1 MAAPDERLESARLGV
16 CITPEL
22 ALVDP
27 ALADHARSW
36 LPQPDDTLERIV
48 RIVRANRIAASR
60 TRQMAALG
68 VPHRGLSASD
78 SELPMRGSLTTA
90 HRRSVVLVGGV
101 TAAAAVAALL
111 VGVRIDLQGNPAV
124 ADTAP
129 ITEPAVDPS
138 SSTVRSRPAP
148 LSPTTAERRVRPGS
162 ETVRTRPPTRPT
174 GRNVPSSPRRQ
185 NVAAPRRFVWA
196 PSESASGYYVAFFR
210 GSTLVFSAETARA
223 EVSIPSSW
231 TLAGRRRELEPGEYR
246 WYVWPVVSG
255 TRQSTAI
262 VQAKLVVT
270 MR

>member
-36 LPQPDDTLERIV
+36 LPQPDDTLERIE

-68 VPHRGLSASD
+68 VPHRDLSTSD
-78 SELPMRGSLTTA
+78 SELPMRASRTTA
-90 HRRSVVLVGGV
+90 HRRSMALVGGV
-101 TAAAAVAALL
+101 TAAAVVAALL
-111 VGVRIDLQGNPAV
+111 VGVRLDLQGTPAV
-124 ADTAP
+124 ADTAR
-129 ITEPAVDPS
+129 ITEPAVDPGS
-138 SSTVRSRPAP
+138 ATVRSRPTP
-148 LSPTTAERRVRPGS
+148 LRPTAAERRVRSGS
-162 ETVRTRPPTRPT
+162 ETVRTRPRTRPN
-174 GRNVPSSPRRQ
+174 RQNVPSSPRRQ

-196 PSESASGYYVAFFR
+196 PSERASGYYVAFFR
-210 GSTLVFSAETARA
+210 GSTLVFSAETTRA

-231 TLAGRRRELEPGEYR
+231 TLAGRRRKLEPGEYR

-255 TRQSTAI
+255 TRQATAI
-262 VQAKLVVT
+262 VQAKLVVST
-270 MR
+270 R